1 MPYELQEFRFLYD
14 SLFKFHIT
22 VTNLDYHIE
31 RVYRKGINMKR
42 FFALLSALLF
52 LLSCTSCSK
61 EEYSYPEEKLGGIRT
76 DTGDIYPETF
86 LSFDGVA
93 VPFDAF
99 RYFYLNYRDKY
110 LKEDEK
116 HFENDSAET
125 ALKEE
130 ILNCLLD
137 YYAVQFLAKENNVEL
152 EEEEMDAVRD
162 EIRQTIDFYGDEEA
176 FLEVIHE
183 SHMSHGFY
191 YKMMEYSSLYFKLFN
206 HLYEDGG
213 KEAWTDEEFYAYYRE
228 HYLAVQQ
235 IFIPYEN
242 GENAKSCVNTLA
254 KANGIHAEATSG
266 KDFWKLIEEHGEDDA
281 MIDHPDGLYFTEG
294 EAEDVL
300 YEASK
305 KLNVDEIS
313 APVAAETGIYI
324 IKRVELKEMR
334 MQENRSTALFG
345 YYDTLDEWHSG
356 AYDDAFYE
364 LYRAR
369 AEKIK
374 VEYSDFWDLV
384 STKSV
389 F

>member
-1 MPYELQEFRFLYD
+1 
-14 SLFKFHIT
+14 
-22 VTNLDYHIE
+22 
-31 RVYRKGINMKR
+31 MKR

-52 LLSCTSCSK
+52 LLSCTSCSEK
-61 EEYSYPEEKLGGIRT
+61 EYSYPEEKLGGIRT
-76 DTGDIYPETF
+76 DTGEVYPETF
-86 LSFDGVA
+86 LNFDGVA

-152 EEEEMDAVRD
+152 NEEEMDAVRD

-176 FLEVIHE
+176 FLEVIHK
-183 SHMSHGFY
+183 SYMSHGFY

-235 IFIPYEN
+235 IFIPYEK
-242 GENAKSCVNTLA
+242 GENSNSYANTLA

-266 KDFWKLIEEHGEDDA
+266 KDFWKLIEDYGEDDA

-305 KLNVDEIS
+305 KLAVDEIS
-313 APVAAETGIYI
+313 APVAAETGIHI

-356 AYDDAFYE
+356 AYDNAFYE

-374 VEYSDFWDLV
+374 VEYSDFWNLV